1 MKSALGLLPRDG
13 DPSSALFAPLG
24 DRYSVIGK
32 LRSSGRAELFVAL
45 PRLAR
50 GIEDVVVIKAYD
62 LAPDPGGAEA
72 GAQLELA
79 SGPAHENLIRV
90 LECGWDM
97 GRHFIVS
104 EFLEGTTLRRLLRWL
119 DGCGQKLPD
128 TATARILVGLF
139 AAVEHAAACAHTPR
153 ARALACRPLEAANVF
168 ITPGG
173 DVKVLGFKSQAW
185 GGPPSNA
192 EPAAIDDLLSK
203 QRGPAIRAVLARIG
217 KLSSSRSL
225 AGLSHVARILKD
237 WQRRELGSAGRAEL
251 AAVMAGVRPK
261 ERAARRMQVEAALAR
276 IVRARDRGV

>member
-1 MKSALGLLPRDG
+1 MKSALSLLARD
-13 DPSSALFAPLG
+13 DNPSSALFAPLG

-45 PRLAR
+45 PKLAR
-50 GIEDVVVIKAYD
+50 GSEEVVVIKAYD
-62 LAPDPGGAEA
+62 PDAGGAEA

-104 EFLEGTTLRRLLRWL
+104 EYLEGTTLRRLLRWL

-139 AAVEHAAACAHTPR
+139 AAVEHAAASAHTQR
-153 ARALACRPLEAANVF
+153 ARALACRPLEATNVL

-185 GGPPSNA
+185 GGPPSSTDA
-192 EPAAIDDLLSK
+192 AAIDDLLSK

-217 KLSSSRSL
+217 ELSSSRSL

-261 ERAARRMQVEAALAR
+261 ARAARRLQVEAALAR